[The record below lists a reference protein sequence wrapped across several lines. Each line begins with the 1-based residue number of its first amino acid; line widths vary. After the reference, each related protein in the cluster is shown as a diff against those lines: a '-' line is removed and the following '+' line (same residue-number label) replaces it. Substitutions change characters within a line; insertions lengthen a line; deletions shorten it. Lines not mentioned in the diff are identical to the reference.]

1 MEVIFKK
8 KTDNIL
14 NKWKIQHNAL
24 EQVSTICDSMER
36 LSKLLGLDNESV
48 DRIGKWRNENI
59 KIPW

>member
-1 MEVIFKK
+1 MEVIIKK
-8 KTDNIL
+8 KTEDIL
-14 NKWKIQHNAL
+14 NKWEIQHNAL

-36 LSKLLGLDNESV
+36 LSKLLELDKEGV